1 MAEAPPLLAEPLA
14 PLGESPLAFADHT
27 VTPAPAEVV
36 GISNDM
42 IIKRR
47 SILLIAAAWATSLPL
62 VPATAQSA
70 AAQSAAAQPA
80 AAQKANGWGV
90 ALTDVTPDPAIL
102 YGILPNGMRYAIRRN
117 ALPKDGAALRL
128 RFEFGSIGEAE
139 NERGLAHF
147 IEHMA
152 FNGSTNVPEGEMIKI
167 LERQGLK
174 FGPDTNAAT
183 GFDTT
188 TYMLDLPRAVG
199 PTLDTAM
206 MLMREVAG
214 EVKFDP
220 KAIDR
225 ERGVI
230 LGERRARDT
239 FQLHQAE
246 DQIGFQL
253 PGTLYP
259 TRFPIGTE
267 TVLKTVTAATMRD
280 LYRRYYRPEYA
291 TLVFVGDADP
301 AVIEQ
306 KIRATFGSWK
316 GVGKAGT
323 PLPRGTVD
331 LKRPAQFDTFV
342 NPASA
347 TVVTTVAYRP
357 WDNPAD
363 TLANWRD
370 GLIRSLAVAA
380 FNRRIERLAN
390 APGSVLL
397 GGGMADGET
406 RDAALGTSLAI
417 AAKDGAWKDA
427 LLASEQEL
435 RRALDHGFTAA
446 ELDLQRADVIGR
458 LKASVQQANARTSQ
472 SLASAILQIVGE
484 PDFITTPAYGL
495 AWYER
500 VAPTVTPT
508 EVDAAFRALWSQS
521 APLIHVSG
529 KQPVA
534 TEALAA
540 AYADSRKIAVA
551 APKAQAAVAFAY
563 DNFGPAGRVVEDK
576 RIADLGI
583 RTIRFA
589 NNVRLNIKRTDFEAG
604 RVGYTMRMAGGGLA
618 LPRDRPGLGMLIS
631 ALSPIAATAK
641 HSFDDIRTIS
651 AGRVLTPGI
660 SVSGD
665 AIVAGGSTTVGDLAL
680 QMKLTAAY
688 LTDPGYRAEAGS
700 QWLNL
705 IPVLDKQFQS
715 DPSSVAG
722 ARLPSV
728 LASGDTRFGIAPTD
742 ELLKRNLG
750 EARTALTPLIA
761 SAPIEIG
768 IVGDIDEAAAIAAV
782 SSSFGALPTRA
793 ATAPNYAES
802 RKAAFRTDRS
812 PILLTHAGGVD
823 QAMVGA
829 AWPTTDDRDFRTAIG
844 MGLLKDV
851 ANLLLTDKI
860 REELGASYGVSVGST
875 MSDIYP
881 GFGYVMVSSIV
892 APDKADEVDA
902 AIAAVAKTLRTTPVN
917 ADLLARARSPMIEAA
932 TKSLRQNAYWL
943 GYVDEAQSKADRLN
957 RARTRDAIIR
967 SITAADLQKLAN
979 LYLRDD
985 RLQRVRIVSDKI
997 AAKATA
1003 AK

>member
-1 MAEAPPLLAEPLA
+1 MSPPD
-14 PLGESPLAFADHT
+14 F
-27 VTPAPAEVV
+27 V
-36 GISNDM
+36 GNFNNM
-42 IIKRR
+42 TNKRR
-47 SILLIAAAWATSLPL
+47 SLLLLAAACAALAP
-62 VPATAQSA
+62 VSA
-70 AAQSAAAQPA
+70 APA
-80 AAQKANGWGV
+80 ATPQTNGWGV
-90 ALTDVTPDPAIL
+90 KLTDVTPDPSIR
-102 YGILPNGMRYAIRRN
+102 YGTLPNGMRYAIMRN

-152 FNGSTNVPEGEMIKI
+152 FNGSTNVPEGEMVKI

-188 TYMLDLPRAVG
+188 TYMLDLPHAGG

-220 KAIDR
+220 KAVDR

-230 LGERRARDT
+230 LGERRVRDT

-246 DQIGFQL
+246 DQVGFQL
-253 PGTLYP
+253 PGTPYP

-267 TVLKTVTAATMRD
+267 TVLKTATAATMRD
-280 LYRRYYRPEYA
+280 LYHRYYRPENA

-301 AVIEQ
+301 AVIETM
-306 KIRATFGSWK
+306 IRAKFGNWN

-323 PLPRGTVD
+323 PLPRGKVD

-342 NPASA
+342 DPASA

-406 RDAALGTSLAI
+406 KDAALGTSLGVV
-417 AAKDGAWKDA
+417 AKDGAWKEA
-427 LLASEQEL
+427 LAAGEQEL

-446 ELDLQRADVIGR
+446 ELNLQRTDTIGR
-458 LKASVQQANARTSQ
+458 LKASVEQANARTSQ
-472 SLASAILQIVGE
+472 SLAAAILQVVGE
-484 PDFITTPAYGL
+484 PDFVTTPAYGL

-500 VAPTVTPT
+500 VAPSVTPA
-508 EVDAAFRALWSQS
+508 EVNAAFRAMWSQS

-529 KQPVA
+529 KQPVETTA
-534 TEALAA
+534 IAA
-540 AYADSRKIAVA
+540 AYGDSRKIAVA
-551 APKAQAAVAFAY
+551 APKAQSAVAFGY
-563 DNFGPAGRVVEDK
+563 DSFGAAGKVVEDK
-576 RIADLGI
+576 MIADLGI

-604 RVGYTMRMAGGGLA
+604 RVSYTMRMAGGGLA
-618 LPRDRPGLGMLIS
+618 LPRDLPGLGMMIS
-631 ALSPIAATAK
+631 VLSPVAATGK

-651 AGRVLTPGI
+651 AGHVLTPGI
-660 SVSGD
+660 AMSSN
-665 AIVAGGSTTVGDLAL
+665 AIVASGSTTVGDFPL
-680 QMKLTAAY
+680 QMKLSAAY

-722 ARLPSV
+722 TRLPAI
-728 LASGDTRFGIAPTD
+728 LASGDSRFGMAPTAD
-742 ELLKRNLG
+742 LMKRNLG
-750 EARTALTPLIA
+750 EARTILTPLIA

-768 IVGDIDEAAAIAAV
+768 IVGDIDEASAIAAV
-782 SSSFGALPTRA
+782 ASSFGALPARA
-793 ATAPNYAES
+793 VATPGYADA
-802 RKAAFRTDRS
+802 RKASFRADRS
-812 PILLTHAGGVD
+812 PILLTHEGGVD

-829 AWPTTDDRDFRTAIG
+829 AWPTTDDRDYRKVIG
-844 MGLLKDV
+844 MELLKDV
-851 ANLLLTDKI
+851 ADLLLTDKI

-875 MSDIYP
+875 MSDTYP
-881 GFGYVMVSSIV
+881 GFGYMMVSSIV

-902 AIAAVAKTLRTTPVN
+902 AIKAVAATLRSAPVS
-917 ADLLARARSPMIEAA
+917 ADLLARARQPMVEAA
-932 TKSLRQNAYWL
+932 TKSLRQNGYWL
-943 GYVDEAQSKADRLN
+943 GYVDEAQSEATRLD
-957 RARTRDAIIR
+957 RARTRDSIIR
-967 SITAADLQKLAN
+967 SITAADLQKMAIE
-979 LYLRDD
+979 YLRDD
-985 RLQRVRIVSDKI
+985 KLQRVRIVSDKLGSKTA
-997 AAKATA
+997 AAK
-1003 AK
+1003 

>member
-1 MAEAPPLLAEPLA
+1 MTSQRRSLLLLAAACAALVPLA
-14 PLGESPLAFADHT
+14 
-27 VTPAPAEVV
+27 
-36 GISNDM
+36 
-42 IIKRR
+42 
-47 SILLIAAAWATSLPL
+47 
-62 VPATAQSA
+62 
-70 AAQSAAAQPA
+70 PA
-80 AAQKANGWGV
+80 AAQKTNGWGV
-90 ALTDVTPDPAIL
+90 ALTDVTPDPSIR
-102 YGILPNGMRYAIRRN
+102 YGTLPNGMRYAIMRN

-152 FNGSTNVPEGEMIKI
+152 FNGSTNVPEGEMVRI

-183 GFDTT
+183 GFDSTI
-188 TYMLDLPRAVG
+188 YMLDLPHAG
-199 PTLDTAM
+199 GETLDTAM

-220 KAIDR
+220 KAVDR

-230 LGERRARDT
+230 LGERRFRDT

-253 PGTLYP
+253 PGTPYP

-267 TVLKTVTAATMRD
+267 TVLKTASADTIRD
-280 LYRRYYRPEYA
+280 LYRRYYRPENA

-306 KIRATFGSWK
+306 KIRAKFNDWK
-316 GVGKAGT
+316 GVGKAGAS
-323 PLPRGTVD
+323 LPRGKVD
-331 LKRPAQFDTFV
+331 LRRPAQFDTFV
-342 NPASA
+342 DPAAA

-363 TLANWRD
+363 TLATRRES
-370 GLIRSLAVAA
+370 LVRSLAVAA

-397 GGGMADGET
+397 GGGMNDGET
-406 RDAALGTSLAI
+406 QDVALDISLSI

-427 LLASEQEL
+427 LDTSEQEL
-435 RRALDHGFTAA
+435 RRALEHGFTAA
-446 ELDLQRADVIGR
+446 ELDLQRADTIGR

-472 SLASAILQIVGE
+472 ALAGAILEVVGE
-484 PDFITTPAYGL
+484 PDFVTTPAFRL
-495 AWYER
+495 AYYER
-500 VAPTVTPT
+500 VAPTVTPA
-508 EVDAAFRALWSQS
+508 EVNAAFRKMWSGS

-529 KQPVA
+529 KQPV
-534 TEALAA
+534 ELAA
-540 AYADSRKIAVA
+540 LGAAYSDSRKVAVA

-604 RVGYTMRMAGGGLA
+604 RVSYTMRMAGGALA
-618 LPRDRPGLGMLIS
+618 LPLDRPGLGMLIS
-631 ALSPIAATAK
+631 ALSPVAATGK
-641 HSFDDIRTIS
+641 HSFDDVRTLS
-651 AGRVLTPGI
+651 AGHVLTPGI
-660 SVSGD
+660 AVSSD
-665 AIVAGGSTTVGDLAL
+665 AIVAAGSTTVGDFPL
-680 QMKLTAAY
+680 QMKLSAAY

-722 ARLPSV
+722 TRLPTL
-728 LASGDTRFGIAPTD
+728 LASGDTRFGIAPTA
-742 ELLKRNLG
+742 ELMKRNLG
-750 EARTALTPLIA
+750 EAKAALAPLIA
-761 SAPIEIG
+761 NAPIEIG

-782 SSSFGALPTRA
+782 ANSFGALPARA
-793 ATAPNYAES
+793 TTTPTYADA
-802 RKAAFRTDRS
+802 RKAAFRADRT
-812 PILLTHAGGVD
+812 PILLTHEGGAD
-823 QAMVGA
+823 QALVGA
-829 AWPTTDDRDFRTAIG
+829 AWPTTDDRDYRTVIG
-844 MGLLKDV
+844 MAMLKEV
-851 ANLLLTDKI
+851 ADLLLTDKI

-875 MSDIYP
+875 MSDTYP
-881 GFGYVMVSSIV
+881 GFGFMMVSSIV

-902 AIAAVAKTLRTTPVN
+902 AIKAVAATIRSAPVS
-917 ADLLARARSPMIEAA
+917 ADVLARARQPMIESAA
-932 TKSLRQNAYWL
+932 KSLRQNAYWL
-943 GYVDEAQSKADRLN
+943 GYVDEAQSQPERLD

-979 LYLRDD
+979 QYLRDD
-985 RLQRVRIVSDKI
+985 KLQRVRIVSEKI
-997 AAKATA
+997 AAKPTA
-1003 AK
+1003 IK

>member
-1 MAEAPPLLAEPLA
+1 MGNLNDMTTKHRSLLLLAAACAALLPLA
-14 PLGESPLAFADHT
+14 P
-27 VTPAPAEVV
+27 
-36 GISNDM
+36 
-42 IIKRR
+42 
-47 SILLIAAAWATSLPL
+47 
-62 VPATAQSA
+62 A
-70 AAQSAAAQPA
+70 AAQQG
-80 AAQKANGWGV
+80 AQKANGWGV
-90 ALTDVTPDPAIL
+90 ALTDVTPDPAIR
-102 YGILPNGMRYAIRRN
+102 YGRLPNGMRYAIMRN

-128 RFEFGSIGEAE
+128 QFEFGSIGEAE

-152 FNGSTNVPEGEMIKI
+152 FNGSTNVPEGEMVKI

-188 TYMLDLPRAVG
+188 TYMLDLPHAG
-199 PTLDTAM
+199 GETLDTAM

-220 KAIDR
+220 KAVDR

-230 LGERRARDT
+230 LGERRSRDT

-253 PGTLYP
+253 PATPYP

-267 TVLKTVTAATMRD
+267 TVLKTATATAMRD
-280 LYRRYYRPEYA
+280 LYHRYYRPENA

-306 KIRATFGSWK
+306 KVRATFSSWK

-331 LKRPAQFDTFV
+331 LKRSTQFDTFV
-342 NPASA
+342 DPASA

-357 WDNPAD
+357 WDNPLD
-363 TLANWRD
+363 TLASRRD
-370 GLIRSLAVAA
+370 SLIRSLAVAA

-397 GGGMADGET
+397 GGGMNDGET
-406 RDAALGTSLAI
+406 KDAALDTSLSI

-427 LLASEQEL
+427 LVTSEQEL

-446 ELDLQRADVIGR
+446 ELDLQRTDTIGR

-472 SLASAILQIVGE
+472 GLASAILQVVGE
-484 PDFITTPAYGL
+484 PDFVTTPAFRL
-495 AWYER
+495 AYYER
-500 VAPTVTPT
+500 VAPTVTPA
-508 EVDAAFRALWSQS
+508 EVNAAFRTMWSGS
-521 APLIHVSG
+521 APLIHVAG
-529 KQPVA
+529 KQPVDTA
-534 TEALAA
+534 ALAA
-540 AYADSRKIAVA
+540 AYGESRKLAVA

-576 RIADLGI
+576 VIADLGI

-604 RVGYTMRMAGGGLA
+604 RVSYTMRMAGGGLA
-618 LPRDRPGLGMLIS
+618 LPRDRPGLSMLIS

-651 AGRVLTPGI
+651 AGHVLTPGI
-660 SVSGD
+660 AVSSN
-665 AIVAGGSTTVGDLAL
+665 AIVAAGSTTVGDFPL
-680 QMKLTAAY
+680 QMKLSAAY
-688 LTDPGYRAEAGS
+688 LTDPGYREEAGS

-705 IPVLDKQFQS
+705 VPVLDKQFQS

-722 ARLPSV
+722 TRLPSV
-728 LASGDTRFGIAPTD
+728 LASDDQRFGIAPTA

-750 EARTALTPLIA
+750 EAKTVLTPLIA

-782 SSSFGALPTRA
+782 ASSFGALPTRA
-793 ATAPNYAES
+793 KTAPSYAEA
-802 RKAAFRTDRS
+802 RKAIFRADRS
-812 PILLTHAGGVD
+812 PILLTHAGGAD

-829 AWPTTDDRDFRTAIG
+829 AWPTTDDRDYRTVIG
-844 MGLLKDV
+844 MELLKDV
-851 ANLLLTDKI
+851 ADLLLTDKI
-860 REELGASYGVSVGST
+860 REELGASYGVSVASS
-875 MSDIYP
+875 MSDTYP
-881 GFGYVMVSSIV
+881 GFGYMMVSSVV
-892 APDKADEVDA
+892 APDKADEVDD
-902 AIAAVAKTLRTTPVN
+902 AIKAVAATLRSTPVS
-917 ADLLARARSPMIEAA
+917 ADLLARARQPMIEAA

-943 GYVDEAQSKADRLN
+943 GYVDEAQTEPERLD
-957 RARTRDAIIR
+957 RARTRDSIIR
-967 SITAADLQKLAN
+967 SITAADLQKLATT
-979 LYLRDD
+979 YLRDD
-985 RLQRVRIVSDKI
+985 KLQRVRIVSDKI
-997 AAKATA
+997 TGKTA
-1003 AK
+1003 ATK